1 MRFGESKINV
11 LKEGSCLFMLQ
22 IPERNPIQKTLMG
35 PGPSTVDPR
44 ILRAMSE
51 PTIGHLDPDFLKIM
65 NESMEMLRYVF
76 NTKNQLTMP
85 MSGTGSSG
93 METTFVNILE
103 QGDKVVIGVKGVF
116 GMRMVDMAKRCGAEV
131 IEVKAPW
138 GKALDPEDV
147 RKALSDNKG
156 VKFFADVHAE
166 TSTGVLQPLKELS
179 DICKEYDVMF
189 LADTVTSLGGVPV
202 DIDDNG
208 VDIAFSGTQKC
219 LSCPPGLAPITLG
232 ERAYKVLQNRKTK
245 VQSWYLDLTMIAQ
258 YWGQERVYHH
268 TAPINMI
275 YAFHET
281 LRIVLEEGRENRYER
296 HKKNHAALIA
306 GLEAMGLKL
315 IVDKEYRLPPL
326 TTVYSPEGVNEA
338 EVRKQLMKQYNIEIG
353 GGLGDFKGKAWRIG
367 LMGYASTQTNVML
380 ILISLGSILEGMGKR
395 VDKKGALEAAGTVF
409 AS

>member
-1 MRFGESKINV
+1 
-11 LKEGSCLFMLQ
+11 MLQ

>member
-1 MRFGESKINV
+1 MNINEFSKGR
-11 LKEGSCLFMLQ
+11 ELFFIME
-22 IPERNPIQKTLMG
+22 IPSRNPVQKILMG

-65 NESMEMLRYVF
+65 NECMEMLRVVF
-76 NTKNQLTMP
+76 NTRNQLTMP

-103 QGDKVVIGVKGVF
+103 PGDKVVIGVKGVF
-116 GMRMVDMAKRCGAEV
+116 GMRMVDMAKRCGAQV

-138 GKALDPEDV
+138 GKPLDPADV
-147 RKALSDNKG
+147 RKALSENPG

-179 DICKEYDVMF
+179 DICKEYDVMY

-208 VDIAFSGTQKC
+208 VDLAFSGTQKC
-219 LSCPPGLAPITLG
+219 LSCPPGLAPVTFS
-232 ERAYKVLQNRKTK
+232 ERAYKVLQERKTK

-281 LRIVLEEGRENRYER
+281 MRIILEEGLENRYAR
-296 HKKNHAALIA
+296 HKKNHGALVA

-338 EVRKQLMKQYNIEIG
+338 EVRKQLMEQYRMEIG

-367 LMGYASTQTNVML
+367 LMGYASTQANV
-380 ILISLGSILEGMGKR
+380 ILVLTALGNILEGMGQKI
-395 VDKKGALEAAGTVF
+395 DKMGALEAAQGVYR
-409 AS
+409 A